1 MPGPEHELAGFQPN
15 PNEFGKCNHCGTL
28 LKTKEEEE
36 VKLCKDC
43 QQRHK
48 AQETDYDDV
57 E

>member
-15 PNEFGKCNHCGTL
+15 PNEFDKCNNCGTM
-28 LKTKEEEE
+28 LKTKEEKE

-43 QQRHK
+43 QERHK
-48 AQETDYDDV
+48 DLETDYDDV